1 MAVSTLR
8 IFAALCGALPV
19 VGSLLLP
26 SPVSAVPAGA
36 NLVAPLTTAAKWHLQ
51 TLGKAKAAMKSQA
64 GVDLITTT
72 AVDGTDFHAQLQYL
86 NPTLAEGKTYTL
98 RFRAKA
104 NAKRVMP
111 VYAIVNGGDYH
122 GIGLR
127 QFASLTPSWRVFAY
141 TFQAKDLGSA
151 KLICPEFTLGN
162 AVGTVYLA
170 DVSLKPAAPGTAL
183 TPPSDPPA
191 WALQVFDPAVST
203 LKNDGDA
210 HVVTITKT
218 DGEPWHVQLN
228 RVTPAIKDGQ
238 VYTVHFRV
246 KADAARSM
254 MFGGQVGDGDYHPIL
269 DQQEISID
277 TDWREYTYHV
287 IPHNSNGHPVLFP
300 QFLLG
305 KQPGTV
311 SIDQVTVTSA
321 DDAKA
326 DAPNP

>member
-1 MAVSTLR
+1 MSVSTLR
-8 IFAALCGALPV
+8 VFAALCGAVPAF
-19 VGSLLLP
+19 GGLLLP
-26 SPVSAVPAGA
+26 SPVSAAPAA
-36 NLVAPLTTAAKWHLQ
+36 TNLVAPLTAAAKWHLQ
-51 TLGKAKAAMKSQA
+51 TLGTAKAVVKTQA
-64 GVDLITTT
+64 GVDLITITT
-72 AVDGTDFHAQLQYL
+72 VDGTDFHAQLQYL
-86 NPTLAEGKTYTL
+86 NPALAEGKTYTL

-104 NAKRVMP
+104 NAKRLMP

-127 QFASLTPSWRVFAY
+127 QFAALTPTWHIFEY
-141 TFQAKDLGSA
+141 TFIAKDLGAA

-162 AVGTVYLA
+162 AGGTVYLT
-170 DVSLKPAAPGTAL
+170 DVSLKPAASGAEV

-191 WALQVFDPAVST
+191 WALQVFDPAVSI

-210 HVVTITKT
+210 HIVTIAKT

-246 KADAARSM
+246 KADAARDM
-254 MFGGQVGDGDYHPIL
+254 MFGGQVGDGDYHSIL

-277 TDWREYTYHV
+277 TDWREYNYHV

-311 SIDQVTVTSA
+311 WIDQVTVTSP
-321 DDAKA
+321 DDTPAA
-326 DAPNP
+326 AP